1 MTPRNF
7 LFTSESVTEG
17 HPDKVCDQISDAILD
32 EFLSKDS
39 KSRVAAET
47 TVTTEKATKPM
58 IPKDIDPNQI
68 IIVLNGFQGKLVY
81 ESPRTHEVYRWDAFG
96 DEQEIELRELRNAKS
111 SAKKFFMNNWF
122 MFREE
127 DAWVIDY
134 LGLNQYYKNALNLEE
149 FDELFTKSASEIE
162 KVISKLSAGQ
172 KKSVAYRARQLV
184 LEGEIDS
191 NKAIAALEKSLGIEL
206 IER

>member
-1 MTPRNF
+1 MPNNTTKKKTSVA
-7 LFTSESVTEG
+7 TSE
-17 HPDKVCDQISDAILD
+17 
-32 EFLSKDS
+32 
-39 KSRVAAET
+39 
-47 TVTTEKATKPM
+47 TTEIAEKIEKP
-58 IPKDIDPNQI
+58 IVPKEVDPNQI
-68 IIVLNGFQGKLVY
+68 IIVLNGFQGRLVY
-81 ESPRTHEVYRWDAFG
+81 ESPRTHEVYRWEAFG

-122 MFREE
+122 MFQEE

-134 LGLNQYYKNALNLEE
+134 LGLNQYYKNSLGLDE
-149 FDELFTKSASEIE
+149 FDELFKKPASEIE
-162 KVISKLSAGQ
+162 KVVSKLSAGQ

-184 LEGEIDS
+184 IEGEIDS

>member
-1 MTPRNF
+1 MSNNT
-7 LFTSESVTEG
+7 TKKT
-17 HPDKVCDQISDAILD
+17 
-32 EFLSKDS
+32 
-39 KSRVAAET
+39 AATATET
-47 TVTTEKATKPM
+47 TATATKNSKPM
-58 IPKDIDPNQI
+58 IPKEVDPNQI

-81 ESPRTHEVYRWDAFG
+81 ESPRTHEVYCWDAFG
-96 DEQEIELRELRNAKS
+96 DEQEIDLRELRNAKS

-149 FDELFTKSASEIE
+149 FDKLFTKSTSEIE

-184 LEGEIDS
+184 LEGKIDS
-191 NKAIAALEKSLGIEL
+191 NKTIAALEKFLGIEL

>member
-1 MTPRNF
+1 MPNNTTKKTATP
-7 LFTSESVTEG
+7 
-17 HPDKVCDQISDAILD
+17 
-32 EFLSKDS
+32 
-39 KSRVAAET
+39 AAET

-122 MFREE
+122 YIIR
-127 DAWVIDY
+127 
-134 LGLNQYYKNALNLEE
+134 
-149 FDELFTKSASEIE
+149 
-162 KVISKLSAGQ
+162 ISSYFF
-172 KKSVAYRARQLV
+172 S
-184 LEGEIDS
+184 III
-191 NKAIAALEKSLGIEL
+191 N
-206 IER
+206 